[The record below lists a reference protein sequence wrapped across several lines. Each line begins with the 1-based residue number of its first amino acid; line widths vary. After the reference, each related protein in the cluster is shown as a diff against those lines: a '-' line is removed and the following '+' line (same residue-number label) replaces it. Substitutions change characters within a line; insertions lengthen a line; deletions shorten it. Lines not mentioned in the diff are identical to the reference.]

1 MTSLS
6 GIQYEGRENNF
17 ERDFYSTIEAM
28 VAAASNPRNFPPMFI
43 AMCGETGGVYLY
55 NKNNEAIEGLGKWR
69 ALNLN
74 TNGSGSGSGSG
85 SEGGNTDPN
94 PSNPSGETFTA
105 YYGFLNGSLET
116 TSNITDEGIE
126 VSAATVSS
134 LATKTITSKS
144 TTNTYVAGQAEE
156 DAEGQSFLVYAY
168 PASLGELT
176 TYNFGMGINAIEK
189 GFTKFDIE
197 IEGIAYYA
205 YAQTKGSA
213 PDIGRTVSY
222 TFA

>member
-43 AMCGETGGVYLY
+43 AMCAETGGVYLY

-69 ALNLN
+69 VLNLN
-74 TNGSGSGSGSG
+74 NNQSGGDSGNTGGGSGGSG
-85 SEGGNTDPN
+85 

-126 VSAATVSS
+126 VTAATVSA

-144 TTNTYVAGQAEE
+144 TTNKYVAGQAEE

-176 TYNFGMGINAIEK
+176 TYNFGMGTNAIEK

-197 IEGIAYYA
+197 IEGVAYYA

-213 PDIGRTVSY
+213 PDVGRTVSY